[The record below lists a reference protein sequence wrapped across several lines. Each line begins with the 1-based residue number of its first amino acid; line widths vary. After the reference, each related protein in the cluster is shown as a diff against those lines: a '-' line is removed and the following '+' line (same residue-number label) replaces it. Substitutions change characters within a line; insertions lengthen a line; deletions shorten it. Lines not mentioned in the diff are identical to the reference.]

1 MTPQPEMKHFSNQGG
16 IASLACNGWIKTDLE
31 VAVAGR
37 YTMELVASG
46 TISDG
51 VYPLVSV
58 KIDDREVGQIQLTT
72 GGWRTYPL
80 EVELVQGTHELALEF
95 VNDFTSPAGEDRNL
109 RVDRVVFSNDP

>member
-1 MTPQPEMKHFSNQGG
+1 MKHFSNAGG
-16 IASLACNGWIKTDLE
+16 VASLACNGWIKTDLE

-58 KIDDREVGQIQLTT
+58 KIGDRAVGQIQLTAE
-72 GGWRTYPL
+72 GWRTYPL
-80 EVELVQGTHELALEF
+80 EAELTPGSHELSLEF
-95 VNDFTSPAGEDRNL
+95 VNDFNSAAGEDRNL
-109 RVDRVVFSNDP
+109 RVDKVVISAAP